1 MAAIPREV
9 ELKLEVD
16 SRDVAGIKRHLSR
29 LSDATPVAR
38 TLVSVYFDTAR
49 WKLREHRLSLRVRR
63 IGREYVQTVKEDG
76 GPAIG
81 LYDRAEWEHAIRGP
95 QPDLSWMRQTPLSP
109 LLHRTTAASLRPVF
123 ETRIRRT
130 TYRLAGSGAVIAATL
145 DQGSVRAG
153 VRRNALCELELE
165 LSRGAPLALFRVARA
180 LGDVAPLHLSIKT
193 KADRGY
199 ELLREKGAVPGPG
212 SVRASP
218 TAAAGAAFQTIGRAC
233 LRQVIASER
242 AVFARDREALHRMRT
257 ALRRLRTAIRVFS
270 GVLDEAEAARIMTE
284 LRWIGRELGPARDVD
299 VFIAD
304 VVRPLRARHAHAREV
319 SRICRNFERRRALLY
334 GQVAQSLQS
343 VRFRHLE
350 LDLAHWIEAGR
361 WVTSQCGSASRQ
373 RDRPVTSLAA
383 KALARRRKKLRK
395 AGRRLTELS
404 RRERHRLRI
413 RAKKLR
419 YIVEF
424 ASDLFPG
431 KKRAK
436 RCRAILSSLENL
448 QDSLGALND
457 LARREVLAFDRVW
470 ASGPTA
476 GSLTGRKVALKAF
489 EARVAYASQGTRVA
503 QLLHEAKRAF
513 KRFSSVRPF
522 WE

>member
-1 MAAIPREV
+1 MAAIPREI
-9 ELKLEVD
+9 ELKFEVD
-16 SRDVAGIKRHLSR
+16 SPDVARIKRHLSR

-63 IGREYVQTVKEDG
+63 IGREYVQTVKGDG

-81 LYDRAEWEHAIRGP
+81 LYDRAEWEHSIRGP
-95 QPDLSWMRQTPLSP
+95 QPDLSWTTQTPLSP
-109 LLHRTTAASLRPVF
+109 LLHGTPAASLRPVF

-130 TYRLAGSGAVIAATL
+130 TYRLARSGAVIAATL

-153 VRRNALCELELE
+153 SRRCRLCELELE

-199 ELLREKGAVPGPG
+199 ELLGEKGAVRGPG

-218 TAAAGAAFQTIGRAC
+218 TATAGGAFQTIARGC
-233 LRQVIASER
+233 LRQMIASEK
-242 AVFARDREALHRMRT
+242 AVFACNGEALHRMRA

-304 VVRPLRARHAHAREV
+304 VVRPLRARHAHDRGV

-350 LDLAHWIEAGR
+350 LDLARSIEAGR
-361 WVTSQCGSASRQ
+361 WVTSKSDSASRR
-373 RDRPVTSLAA
+373 RDRPVTLLAA
-383 KALARRRKKLRK
+383 KALARRRKRLRK
-395 AGRRLTELS
+395 AGQCLIQLS
-404 RRERHRLRI
+404 RRDRHRLRI

-424 ASDLFPG
+424 FSDLFPG

-436 RCRAILSSLENL
+436 RCRAILSSLEDL

-457 LARREVLAFDRVW
+457 LARREVLAFDRAW
-470 ASGPTA
+470 ASGPRA
-476 GSLTGRKVALKAF
+476 GSLTGHNVAPKLF
-489 EARVAYASQGTRVA
+489 EARVAYASQGTRVD
-503 QLLHEAKRAF
+503 QFLHEAKAAF
-513 KRFSSVRPF
+513 KRFSRVRPF